1 MPRRGERNPR
11 PAGSDQAPERRARD
25 RLRTSLSEGSA
36 RLEAARLD
44 HPVIDAGFQV
54 VSRDRLL
61 AGGLLASAVA
71 FRVFLWIV
79 PLAVVFVS
87 VFGFYSAADPS
98 EAADLADDLG
108 VTAFITGSVS
118 QALEASGRGRWL
130 ALTVGLIALAW
141 ASRSLA
147 VSLRAVHALAWEIRP
162 VPPIIW
168 TAPAVV
174 AVSGLMAGI
183 ASVFPMVSWLRDRS
197 LGFGLIGMGASILLF
212 AAFWTLASSM
222 LPRPADVPVR
232 ALMPGALLVGTVVEL
247 LHVVSILYLPGR
259 FDRASSTYG
268 ALGVAVA
275 ALAWL
280 YFSGRAVVAGA
291 VLNVTLW
298 DRSNARN
305 GTPPD

>member
-1 MPRRGERNPR
+1 MSGTPDLP
-11 PAGSDQAPERRARD
+11 GSDQPPERRARD
-25 RLRTSLSEGSA
+25 RLRASLSEGSA
-36 RLEAARLD
+36 RLEAARVD
-44 HPVIDAGFQV
+44 HPLIDAGFQV
-54 VSRDRLL
+54 ISRDRLL

-71 FRVFLWIV
+71 FRMFLWIV

-130 ALTVGLIALAW
+130 ALTIGLIGLVW

-162 VPPIIW
+162 VPPITW
-168 TAPAVV
+168 TARAVV

-183 ASVFPMVSWLRDRS
+183 AFVFPMVSWLRDRS
-197 LGFGLIGMGASILLF
+197 LGFGLIGMAVSIGMIG
-212 AAFWTLASSM
+212 AFWTLASSM
-222 LPRPADVPVR
+222 LPRPGDVPVR
-232 ALMPGALLVGTVVEL
+232 ALVPGALLVGTVVEL
-247 LHVVSILYLPGR
+247 MHMVSVLYLPGR

-268 ALGVAVA
+268 SLGVAVA

-298 DRSNARN
+298 DRNRARN

>member
-1 MPRRGERNPR
+1 
-11 PAGSDQAPERRARD
+11 
-25 RLRTSLSEGSA
+25 
-36 RLEAARLD
+36 
-44 HPVIDAGFQV
+44 VIDAGFQV

-118 QALEASGRGRWL
+118 QALQASGRGRWL